1 MLGCWGS
8 PDFSWIQ
15 GRGTLRAPLPL
26 QAALGSFLRV
36 AGLQASH
43 TNSVRRP
50 DCPSCESRMADAEHD
65 GMCCGFYARGVQPR
79 AGFREASSEFS
90 AILAAIQSR
99 ETVVA
104 RREQDACAEARAA
117 EAIRA

>member
-1 MLGCWGS
+1 MWQGCKLA
-8 PDFSWIQ
+8 IRTQ
-15 GRGTLRAPLPL
+15 YAARIV
-26 QAALGSFLRV
+26 QAARV
-36 AGLQASH
+36 EWLMQSMTACAA
-43 TNSVRRP
+43 V
-50 DCPSCESRMADAEHD
+50 
-65 GMCCGFYARGVQPR
+65 FYARGVQPR